1 MESCMKQIIF
11 ASRNKGK
18 IVEVAHIMKEN
29 NIKVLSLL
37 GIESTPE
44 IIESGTTF
52 EENAKIKCE
61 TIYNEFRVPIIGDDS
76 GLSVDQLNGRPG
88 VYSARYAGEHATD
101 AENNNKLLLELNGFP
116 EPHKAR
122 FICSAVY
129 YDGKNW
135 LTASGDIKGR
145 IIKKP
150 KGSNGF
156 GYDPFFLPNGCD
168 LTTAELSLDEK
179 NKISHRAIAFNH
191 LKSLIINLWSKYE
204 K

>member
-1 MESCMKQIIF
+1 MRQLIF

-18 IVEVAHIMKEN
+18 IEEVTHIMKES
-29 NIKVLSLL
+29 NIQVLSLL
-37 GIESTPE
+37 GLEPAPE
-44 IIESGTTF
+44 IIESGVTF
-52 EENAKIKCE
+52 EENAKIKCKV
-61 TIYNEFRVPIIGDDS
+61 IFDEFRVPIIGDDS

-101 AENNNKLLLELNGFP
+101 NENNNKLLFELSQFP
-116 EPHKAR
+116 EPHNAK

-135 LTASGDIKGR
+135 LASSGEIKGR
-145 IIKKP
+145 IIKLP

-156 GYDPFFLPNGCD
+156 GYDPLFVPDGYKQ
-168 LTTAELSLDEK
+168 TTAELSLYDK
-179 NKISHRAIAFNH
+179 NKISHRAIAFNQ
-191 LKSLIINLWSKYE
+191 LKKIIINLWSLYE